1 MGRRYFRPMA
11 THYQGTMAEIRALNA
26 YIKLVRAS
34 ESVFGRIGQNLRA
47 EGGLTL
53 SQFGVLEALWHL
65 GPLCQRDLGL
75 KILKSSG
82 NMTMVIDNLEKR
94 ELVDRRQTAEEC
106 RVMEVNRTTKGR
118 ALTKE
123 IFPRQAGQIT
133 DELGRLTAA
142 EQKQLGALCRKL
154 GLAD

>member
-1 MGRRYFRPMA
+1 MA
-11 THYQGTMAEIRALNA
+11 THYQGTIAEIRALDA

-34 ESVFGRIGQNLRA
+34 ESVVGRIGQNLRA
-47 EGGLTL
+47 EDGLTL

-82 NMTMVIDNLEKR
+82 NMTMVVDNLEKR
-94 ELVDRRQTAEEC
+94 QLVDRRKNADDRRVTEVHLTA
-106 RVMEVNRTTKGR
+106 KGR
-118 ALTKE
+118 ALIE
-123 IFPRQAGQIT
+123 DIFPRHAAQIT
-133 DELGRLTAA
+133 EELGRLTAA